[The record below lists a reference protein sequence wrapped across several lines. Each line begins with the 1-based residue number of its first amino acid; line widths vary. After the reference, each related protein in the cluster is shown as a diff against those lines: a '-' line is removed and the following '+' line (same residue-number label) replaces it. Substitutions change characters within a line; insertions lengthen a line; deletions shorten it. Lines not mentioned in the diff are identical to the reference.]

1 MSGDP
6 DPTCSLRGVRLA
18 EAVAAVREDPAMR
31 MTVFPTL
38 AGLMV
43 GLCACGTLSVASQR
57 SPGSS
62 IEGPATPEPRAA
74 AIHAGPGAALG
85 VGPGPMAVYTV
96 QSQPPPGTCHYTYI
110 GRDPLPDPRCT
121 PGAVSPQVTQDDI
134 GSTICRSGYAG
145 SVRPPESVTDAE
157 KIASAAAYGYTG
169 SFRIA
174 EYDHL
179 VPLELGGDPNDPAN
193 LWVEPNDLPGATS
206 TANGK
211 DLLEGRLNHLVCSG
225 RVPLATAQQAIATD
239 WVSAIRRYG
248 G

>member
-1 MSGDP
+1 
-6 DPTCSLRGVRLA
+6 
-18 EAVAAVREDPAMR
+18 MR

-43 GLCACGTLSVASQR
+43 GLCACGTPFVTSPR

-62 IEGPATPEPRAA
+62 RDGSATREATAA
-74 AIHAGPGAALG
+74 AARAGPGAALE
-85 VGPGPMAVYTV
+85 VGAGPMTVYTV
-96 QSQPPPGTCHYTYI
+96 QSQPPPGSCQYTYI

-121 PGAVSPQVTQDDI
+121 PGAVSPQVTQAEI
-134 GSTICRSGYAG
+134 GSTICRKGYAA
-145 SVRPPESVTDAE
+145 SVRPPEPVTDAE

-179 VPLELGGDPNDPAN
+179 VPIELGGDPNDPAN
-193 LWVEPNDLPGATS
+193 LWIEPNDLPGATS

-225 RVPLATAQQAIATD
+225 RVSLSAAQQAIATD
-239 WVSAIRRYG
+239 WVAAVHQYG